1 MKRQVKV
8 KVKVKTDKGESKGK
22 GIVYLLFFFLYLYLF
37 TLPVSAQALL
47 QIGAQAP
54 EFTLK
59 DIDGRDVS
67 LSQYSQKKAVVVIF
81 WSTWSAKSPNALK
94 RFEGFYKKYKGRGI
108 QVLGVNADSQTISN
122 EDMEKI
128 KKLVKDIDITF
139 PMLMDKGLKTF
150 HEYNVIAL
158 PSTIIVSEG
167 KITYE
172 LPGLPLVGTE
182 DMFDYLLVLAGEQ
195 LKKKMEPKYK
205 PRHDAI
211 ADTNL
216 ARGFVKKKRYEMA
229 YPLFKKAIEKDPKY
243 MLPYVELAKLYE
255 LNGKRTEAEEAFRK
269 ALAIEP
275 ENVVVMSELGYFLT
289 KTGRTKEAVEILEKA
304 VKVNSYTPAHYYY
317 AYALAKHGQ
326 MERALNAFDGALYLN
341 PYDPLIYSLRGEVYK
356 NGKMLKESASDYKK
370 ALGLILEIKE

>member
-1 MKRQVKV
+1 MRGVF
-8 KVKVKTDKGESKGK
+8 GK
-22 GIVYLLFFFLYLYLF
+22 EKILIVQALVFIVVFVASFIH
-37 TLPVSAQALL
+37 TATAQALL

-54 EFTLK
+54 DFSLK
-59 DIDGRDVS
+59 DIEGKDIS
-67 LSQYSQKKAVVVIF
+67 LSQYAQKKAVVVLF

-94 RFEGFYKKYKGRGI
+94 RFEDFYKKYKDRGI
-108 QVLGVNADSQTISN
+108 QVIAINADNQTISN

-128 KKLVKDIDITF
+128 KNLGKELDITF
-139 PMLMDKGLKTF
+139 PMLLDKALKTF
-150 HEYNVIAL
+150 HEYSVIAL

-255 LNGKRTEAEEAFRK
+255 LDGKRTEAEEAFRK
-269 ALAIEP
+269 ALAIES

-317 AYALAKHGQ
+317 AYALAKNGQ
-326 MERALNAFDGALYLN
+326 MERALNAFDSALSLN
-341 PYDPLIYSLRGEVYK
+341 PYDPLIYSLRGEVYE

-370 ALGLILEIKE
+370 ALGLILKIKE